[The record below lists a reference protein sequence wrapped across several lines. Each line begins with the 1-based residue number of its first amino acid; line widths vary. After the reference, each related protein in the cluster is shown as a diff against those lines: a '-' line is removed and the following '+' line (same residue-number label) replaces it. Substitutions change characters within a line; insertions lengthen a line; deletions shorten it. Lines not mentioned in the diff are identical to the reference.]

1 MINSFKKIIHDFSY
15 LPKPNIEPSFM
26 DICHMSGDRFEE
38 RCSQILQFYFSPL
51 APHKLR
57 GLFLDTLLEL
67 LNMNDIY
74 TIQNVKVKT
83 EESTEDRKRIDIT
96 IIADDFVIAIEN
108 KIMADVYNPLESYKR
123 HIEKTY
129 THKSNKKLV
138 LLSVKKITHST
149 ELKRISDNGFIYINY
164 TDLFSAIKN
173 NIGNYMMDCNH
184 KYLTFLFDFICT
196 IEKKYINNNMEIKQ
210 FFFNNRKTVEE
221 LVEQYNAFKEEI
233 FIRQCEKISEIEKLV
248 KQKTNAN
255 WWIFQKW
262 DLGISLN
269 DKTNRIGIECSFR
282 DETLENPI
290 GDFHIYITVWKREHF
305 TPYEAELRKA
315 FGENIDY
322 HSVHNRVYQH
332 LPIIKGPID
341 ESKIDEIVDKLV
353 DIYTQLKDISDRIK

>member
-1 MINSFKKIIHDFSY
+1 
-15 LPKPNIEPSFM
+15 
-26 DICHMSGDRFEE
+26 
-38 RCSQILQFYFSPL
+38 
-51 APHKLR
+51 
-57 GLFLDTLLEL
+57 
-67 LNMNDIY
+67 
-74 TIQNVKVKT
+74 
-83 EESTEDRKRIDIT
+83 
-96 IIADDFVIAIEN
+96 
-108 KIMADVYNPLESYKR
+108 
-123 HIEKTY
+123 
-129 THKSNKKLV
+129 
-138 LLSVKKITHST
+138 
-149 ELKRISDNGFIYINY
+149 
-164 TDLFSAIKN
+164 
-173 NIGNYMMDCNH
+173 
-184 KYLTFLFDFICT
+184 
-196 IEKKYINNNMEIKQ
+196 MEIKQ